1 MTGKALRKI
10 IHQLLLMSHM
20 LKKMNIYPA
29 DISEH
34 NLNHEKQII
43 LLVLPNGEGWHY
55 LAVKK
60 LPASLM

>member
-1 MTGKALRKI
+1 MTGKTLRKI

-20 LKKMNIYPA
+20 LKKMNISA

-43 LLVLPNGEGWHY
+43 LLVLPNREGWHY

-60 LPASLM
+60 LPA